1 MFLEPSCQ
9 NFDPSHVIEVMQTL
23 IVVAGQEFQ
32 ASLESAD
39 QNEKLT
45 YLIRLT
51 GSLQTSLLA
60 WCWQQ
65 TLDRGDDEIKQM
77 AIQTALKCQY

>member
-1 MFLEPSCQ
+1 
-9 NFDPSHVIEVMQTL
+9 VIDVMQTL

-32 ASLESAD
+32 ASLHSGEEND
-39 QNEKLT
+39 KLT

-51 GSLQTSLLA
+51 GSLQTSLLT

-65 TLDRGDDEIKQM
+65 MTDGDDEVKTT
-77 AIQTALKCQY
+77 AIQTALKCTCSSEKNLQLWVV